1 MLGIL
6 SPCMD
11 PVNIAIQ
18 AAQKR
23 DWKLAI
29 EQNLVFLKQNPKDI
43 DALNRL
49 GRAYLE
55 TGQKTK
61 ANEIYEKVLKLDKYN
76 PIAKKSLEL
85 IKTMRVH
92 RQTYTPIITSAPIF
106 LEEPGITKNLTL
118 TRLGDQKIISRLH
131 AGDPVQLTP
140 REHCVVITTM
150 DNEYLGRL
158 PDDMALRMRSYLKAG
173 NKYEVWIRAIDLTS
187 LKIFIKEISRST
199 KFRNTPSFPST
210 EKMTYA
216 AFTPPNLIY
225 DDKPIVSTPE
235 EDVIEENTSE
245 PDDTDLPVEA
255 DN

>member
-1 MLGIL
+1 
-6 SPCMD
+6 MD
-11 PVNIAIQ
+11 PVKIAIQ
-18 AAQKR
+18 AALSR
-23 DWKLAI
+23 DWKQAI
-29 EQNLVFLKQNPKDI
+29 AQNLVLLKQNSKDI

-61 ANEIYEKVLKLDKYN
+61 AAEIYNKVLKVDKFN
-76 PIAKKSLEL
+76 PIARKSLEL

-92 RQTYTPIITSAPIF
+92 HQMSTPTLTSAPIF
-106 LEEPGITKNLTL
+106 LEEPGITKTLTL
-118 TRLGDQKIISRLH
+118 TRLGDSKIISRLH
-131 AGDPVQLTP
+131 AGDPVLLAA
-140 REHCVVITTM
+140 REHCVVITSS

-158 PDDMALRMRSYLKAG
+158 PDDLALRMRSFLKAG
-173 NKYEVWIRAIDLTS
+173 NKYEVWIRAIELQNNS
-187 LKIFIKEISRST
+187 GAKYNLKIFIKEISRAN

-210 EKMTYA
+210 EKLTYA

-235 EDVIEENTSE
+235 EDVVEENTSE
-245 PDDTDLPVEA
+245 PDDTELPPDA